1 MAITSNFYRVTP
13 QILLEYRSNQYNII
27 NNQGIDG
34 YTQPSKYYIY
44 KGNDDNIYYTEAPK
58 YTSSADYYKNM
69 SIYQM
74 YPDENGTSFEHI
86 TDSRIT
92 IANAMNYQTSSVVKY
107 SEEKTNAS
115 FYYDQIN
122 IYFIRGFNFDNID
135 GFTLQVK
142 SKANYDINED
152 DGRHYTKE
160 TDATIFCGYVS
171 KDLFNGVTTDSQNRT
186 IIRYLKSPLFMNSKF
201 YDRYITIE
209 FPSLY
214 GIALK
219 DYADVMN
226 PSYTFVLDNVEYKVN
241 PNANTIIDFATVSS
255 GKSDTTAK
263 VRIGSSELSAV
274 RFTTDSVVSASMN
287 PEVSSD
293 YFNVRIYEDPNDH
306 SIIYYP
312 TYGDSTNSYELD
324 GNIMAQIE
332 AGAIPVTTNSF
343 YDLNTADDDIND
355 VDYGGDSLYYNND
368 SDDRP
373 IKWKIYNDLNVTYV
387 YKVGNSDYG
396 YDEAYSRIIDYSK
409 NAEMNT
415 VEYWRTRFVPNK
427 NIIEK
432 IGAYAICLKYTC
444 RLVNVYKAIEAIRI
458 ATLTV
463 DANNYM
469 DDIKNYLNVNTYKI
483 VNKINRTTQNI
494 VSPQENI
501 KEKYIRSYYNSTNL
515 VAKNIGTGANIYT
528 QGQMTLRLYRTS
540 SNYLVQLFNINDD
553 NARIP
558 YDLTG
563 PYKYK
568 IVFPLLDGTQKL
580 AISPNPDSTKQNLGI
595 GTLVFYITGEQA
607 EQIMSVPAAN
617 RYFAIMTDTGDSAG
631 QETTLY
637 QGNVAWL

>member
-13 QILLEYRSNQYNII
+13 QILLEYRSNQYDII
-27 NNQGIDG
+27 NNQGING
-34 YTQPSKYYIY
+34 YAQPSKYYIY
-44 KGNDDNIYYTEAPK
+44 KGNDDNIYYTEEPK
-58 YTSSADYYKNM
+58 YASSSSDYYKNM

-92 IANAMNYQTSSVVKY
+92 IEKAMNYQTSSVVKL
-107 SEEKTNAS
+107 SEVRTNAA

-122 IYFIRGFNFDNID
+122 MFFLRGFNFDNID
-135 GFTLQVK
+135 GITVRVK
-142 SKANYDINED
+142 SKANYYIK
-152 DGRHYTKE
+152 DGDRNYARE
-160 TDATIFCGYVS
+160 VDATIFCGYIS
-171 KDLFNGVTTDSQNRT
+171 KDMFNGVTDKSRT
-186 IIRYLKSPLFMNSKF
+186 ILHYMKSPLFMNSKF

-219 DYADVMN
+219 DYAT
-226 PSYTFVLDNVEYKVN
+226 PESPASAFVLDKVEYKVN
-241 PNANTIIDFATVSS
+241 PNTNTIIEFATVSS
-255 GKSDTTAK
+255 GQSDSSVTVRVDSKNMTAVK
-263 VRIGSSELSAV
+263 FS
-274 RFTTDSVVSASMN
+274 TDSVVSASLN

-293 YFNVRIYEDPNDH
+293 YFNVRIYEDPDDH

-324 GNIMAQIE
+324 GNVMAQIE

-343 YDLNTADDDIND
+343 YDLNTADVDIND
-355 VDYGGDSLYYNND
+355 VDYGGDALYYNND

-373 IKWKIYNDLNVTYV
+373 IKWKVYNDLNVTYV

-396 YDEAYSRIIDYSK
+396 YEEAYSRIIDYSK
-409 NAEMNT
+409 NQENNT

-427 NIIEK
+427 RIIEK
-432 IGAYAICLKYTC
+432 IGAYSICLKYTC

-463 DANNYM
+463 DANKYV

-483 VNKINRTTQNI
+483 VNRINRPVQNI
-494 VSPQENI
+494 VTPQENV
-501 KEKYIRSYYNSTNL
+501 KERYVRSYYNSTNL

-580 AISPNPDSTKQNLGI
+580 SISPNPDSTKQNLGI

-607 EQIMSVPAAN
+607 EQIMSVPATS

>member
-27 NNQGIDG
+27 NNQGVDG
-34 YTQPSKYYIY
+34 YMQPSKYYIY
-44 KGNDDNIYYTEAPK
+44 KGNDDNIYYTEEPK
-58 YTSSADYYKNM
+58 YTSSSDYYKNM

-74 YPDENGTSFEHI
+74 YPDENGSCYEHI

-92 IANAMNYQTSSVVKY
+92 IAKAMNYRTSSVVKY
-107 SEEKTNAS
+107 SEEKTGAS

-122 IYFIRGFNFDNID
+122 IYFVRGFNFDNID

-142 SKANYDINED
+142 SKANYTVVD
-152 DGRHYTKE
+152 DDRRYTRE
-160 TDATIFCGYVS
+160 TDATIFCGYIS
-171 KDLFNGVTTDSQNRT
+171 KDIFNGVTTDSQNRT
-186 IIRYLKSPLFMNSKF
+186 IIHYLKSPLFMNSKF

-219 DYADVMN
+219 DYANVADPVH
-226 PSYTFVLDNVEYKVN
+226 TFVLDDIEYKVN
-241 PNANTIIDFATVSS
+241 PNANTIIEFATVSA
-255 GKSDTTAK
+255 GNSDSSVT
-263 VRIGSSELSAV
+263 VRVASTNMSAV
-274 RFTTDSVVSASMN
+274 KFSTDNVVSASMN

-293 YFNVRIYEDPNDH
+293 YFNVRIYEDPDDH

-312 TYGDSTNSYELD
+312 TYGDSVNSYELD
-324 GNIMAQIE
+324 GNVMSQIE

-343 YDLNTADDDIND
+343 YDLNTADEEIND
-355 VDYGGDSLYYNND
+355 VDYGGDALYYSND
-368 SDDRP
+368 SNDRP
-373 IKWKIYNDLNVTYV
+373 IKWKVYNDLNVTYV

-396 YDEAYSRIIDYSK
+396 YEEAYSRIIDYSK
-409 NAEMNT
+409 NADMNT

-463 DANNYM
+463 DANKYV

-483 VNKINRTTQNI
+483 VNKINKQMQNL
-494 VSPQENI
+494 VTPQENI
-501 KEKYIRSYYNSTNL
+501 KERYIRSYYNATNL
-515 VAKNIGTGANIYT
+515 VAKNIGSGANIYT

-540 SNYLVQLFNINDD
+540 SNYLVQLFNINED

-580 AISPNPDSTKQNLGI
+580 SISPNSDSTKQNLGI
-595 GTLVFYITGEQA
+595 GTLVFYITGDQA
-607 EQIMSVPAAN
+607 AQIMSVPATS
-617 RYFAIMTDTGDSAG
+617 RYFAIMTDAKDTSG

-637 QGNVAWL
+637 QGNVNWL